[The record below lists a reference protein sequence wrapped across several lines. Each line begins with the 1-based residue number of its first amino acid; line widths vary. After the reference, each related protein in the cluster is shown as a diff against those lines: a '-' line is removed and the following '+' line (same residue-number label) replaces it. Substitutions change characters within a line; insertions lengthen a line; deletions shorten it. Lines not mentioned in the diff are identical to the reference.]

1 MNAHSAA
8 GNSGNSLSYAPLS
21 ATWIGKTVGGVLG
34 FLIGGPIGGLIGIAA
49 GHQFDQG
56 VGSRGASQWTGL
68 GAAAKQRAFFETTFA
83 VMGHIA
89 KADGRVSEQEI
100 RAARGVMQRMQLTPE
115 LTREA
120 IAHFSEGK
128 DPGYP
133 LTERVTA
140 MRRVLGQRRDLCRA
154 FLEIQVDAAV
164 TAGSLRP
171 KDRVLLWRVAQL
183 LDIGRVELAQI
194 EALIR
199 AQRHGPNQSPLDN
212 EAALATAYGALGV
225 EPSATD
231 KEVKT
236 AYRRLMNQHHPDK
249 LVARGLPESMMNVA
263 KEKTRE
269 INAAYNLVKARR
281 GMS

>member
-1 MNAHSAA
+1 
-8 GNSGNSLSYAPLS
+8 LS

-34 FLIGGPIGGLIGIAA
+34 FLIGGPIGGLIGIAT
-49 GHQFDQG
+49 GHQFD
-56 VGSRGASQWTGL
+56 RGMRDRSGNQWAGL

-128 DPGYP
+128 DSGYP
-133 LTERVTA
+133 LAERITV
-140 MRRVLGQRRDLCRA
+140 MRRSLGQRPDLCRA
-154 FLEIQVDAAV
+154 FLEIQVEAAV

-171 KDRVLLWRVAQL
+171 QDRVLLWQVAKL
-183 LDIGRVELAQI
+183 LDIGRVELVQI

-199 AQRHGPNQSPLDN
+199 AQRHGPNHPPADSQ
-212 EAALATAYGALGV
+212 AALAEAYGALGV
-225 EPSATD
+225 DAAATD

-236 AYRRLMNQHHPDK
+236 AYRRLMSQHHPDK

-269 INAAYNLVKARR
+269 INAAYDLIKARR

>member
-1 MNAHSAA
+1 
-8 GNSGNSLSYAPLS
+8 LS

-34 FLIGGPIGGLIGIAA
+34 FLIGGPIGGLIGIVA

-56 VGSRGASQWTGL
+56 VGSRGAGQWTGL

-128 DPGYP
+128 DPGY
-133 LTERVTA
+133 LLAERLTA
-140 MRRVLGQRRDLCRA
+140 MRRALGQRRDLCRA
-154 FLEIQVDAAV
+154 FMEIQVEAAV
-164 TAGSLRP
+164 TGGSLRP
-171 KDRVLLWRVAQL
+171 QDRVVLWRVAKL

-199 AQRHGPNQSPLDN
+199 AQRHGPNQSPADSA
-212 EAALATAYGALGV
+212 AALAEAYGALGV
-225 EPSATD
+225 EPTATD

-269 INAAYNLVKARR
+269 INAAYDLIKASRR
-281 GMS
+281 VS